1 MRRNSQ
7 MENDAMAA
15 GLERDLAGLGISA
28 QSQNTQDTGLGIS
41 TQSQKKRTGG
51 HISKVSQVTK
61 VHTEEVS
68 QVHTEKVSQVHTEQ
82 FSKIHNA
89 KAS

>member
-1 MRRNSQ
+1 MRRNSK

-51 HISKVSQVTK
+51 HISKVS
-61 VHTEEVS
+61 
-68 QVHTEKVSQVHTEQ
+68 
-82 FSKIHNA
+82 
-89 KAS
+89 